1 MNSCGRYSRWYSPIG
16 VHEGDGAGAD
26 RRGLITDRQ
35 RAVTKRLER
44 PVTKS
49 EGTERKKVVA
59 GALGWRRIRLDIRI
73 SASRCHAEKCAI
85 SARLLFGNAAIAP
98 SLPRSVR
105 SVKERLPATDVW

>member
-35 RAVTKRLER
+35 CAVTKRLER

-49 EGTERKKVVA
+49 EGTQRRKVIA
-59 GALGWRRIRLDIRI
+59 GALGWRRIRFDIRI
-73 SASRCHAEKCAI
+73 SAS
-85 SARLLFGNAAIAP
+85 
-98 SLPRSVR
+98 
-105 SVKERLPATDVW
+105 